1 MDSEELVLEL
11 EGVAEAVVK
20 QAIRD
25 MWSRNQNVRRDAR
38 EWVTEPETEFEDWCE
53 VAGLRADVL
62 QRELKINLEMSSCGS
77 YSQGRI
83 VRL

>member
-1 MDSEELVLEL
+1 MDSEDLALEF

-25 MWSRNQNVRRDAR
+25 MWSRNLSVRNDAR
-38 EWVTEPETEFEDWCE
+38 SWVINPDTEFEDWCE